1 MRWWVGVVF
10 ESKARLILFIL
21 PTRHQLGSV
30 ALVALC
36 SRLPLPKIDSA
47 LVWSVASGKSVENA
61 RKQVRE
67 SYRKNGSDTTK
78 DNVKHKIAI
87 FFLFMLKLSILYFVV
102 DVQSLM
108 TNNQK
113 VLLLVGIISLFV
125 VSNFVSLIGIGISF
139 TKYEKVQKTK
149 TEEIPLKT
157 LRKSAR

>member
-1 MRWWVGVVF
+1 
-10 ESKARLILFIL
+10 
-21 PTRHQLGSV
+21 
-30 ALVALC
+30 
-36 SRLPLPKIDSA
+36 
-47 LVWSVASGKSVENA
+47 
-61 RKQVRE
+61 
-67 SYRKNGSDTTK
+67 
-78 DNVKHKIAI
+78 
-87 FFLFMLKLSILYFVV
+87 MLKLSILYFVV

-149 TEEIPLKT
+149 TEEIPLET